1 MNKFFKQKKAKLL
14 VVILTIM
21 LILGIASI
29 VNATGLPE
37 VQDGA
42 ITLTEDVT
50 LDEDVTAK
58 IVVPSGKTVTLDL
71 NGHTITAISKQV
83 AITNEGNLT
92 IKGEGNVIADS
103 NYAVLNHGELLTIKG
118 GNYSKT
124 DSSATQSL
132 ISNGW
137 YTNSDNTSG
146 AMSQMIINGGIF
158 DGGAYTAVKNDSFGV
173 MTINGGTF
181 TSTNSTAGIQETGN
195 GITINGGTFDAVVYV
210 QNYTSVDGVSKE
222 AHFNGGTFNKAVK
235 CEAGNT
241 SSPQASNVKVF
252 IEEKAE
258 FNNNL
263 SISNSSAKTGTIPF
277 AVEKFDVKNIGGS
290 LTFAGKNA
298 DCKLPALNLDGLTT
312 GGALILN
319 YVEKSTISNTTV
331 KGADIKAG
339 DVVLKNVNAKMFTNN
354 TKNAVATFG
363 EGTKITTIK
372 ETLNSGNSIVID
384 GATIDSIVNTG
395 KTKMYGFE
403 SITIKNGN
411 VGTIDTSK
419 GDIEITGGKV
429 EKITIVD
436 KFVTANPV
444 NVTVS
449 DGAFVDVIDNQ
460 REGDDNATVETNIN
474 LPENSTISEE
484 GKVLINISS
493 TTVSDVEEKYTY
505 TGENIAPE
513 LTIKYEN
520 EKLEKDTDYTVEYKD
535 NKEIGKATIVI
546 TGKGKYTGTKEVQ
559 FNIEKATYDMSNVK
573 FEDLTVAY
581 DGKSHLITATGLP
594 NGVKVEYKNNEKIEM
609 GEYTVTAVFTGDAEH
624 YNDIADM
631 TATLKIIGK
640 DISNFI
646 VSKIDNQVFTGK
658 GIKPS
663 VEIKDGKIV
672 LKNGTDYTLSY
683 SNNINTGKATVTITG
698 KGDYS
703 GTKTATFNIIPTVV
717 KSLKVKSQSDKKITL
732 KWAKN
737 DGEVTGYRIYM
748 YDSKTKKYK
757 YVGKT
762 KDTKYTIKNL
772 KKNKKYK
779 FKVRAYKKIDGTQ
792 YFGSYKKITAY
803 TGPSTPVL
811 KRITTYKRQV
821 ALKWSK
827 VKKAIGYRIY
837 RSTDGKSYSKLKT
850 LNEKDATD
858 YLRWGLTKGK
868 IYYFKI
874 RAYIKV
880 AGKKIFSSYSNVKYI
895 KVK

>member
-1 MNKFFKQKKAKLL
+1 MNKFFKLRKAKFL
-14 VVILTIM
+14 V
-21 LILGIASI
+21 LILAVMLLLGIVSTVKA
-29 VNATGLPE
+29 AGLPE
-37 VQDGA
+37 AQDGV

-50 LDEDVTAK
+50 LDEDVTTK

-71 NGHTITAISKQV
+71 NGHTITATSKQV

-92 IKGEGNVIADS
+92 IKGEGNVIADG
-103 NYAVLNHGELLTIKG
+103 NYAVLNHGEVLTING

-124 DSSATQSL
+124 DPKATQSL

-137 YTNSDNTSG
+137 YTNSENTSG
-146 AMSQMIINGGIF
+146 SISNMVINGGTF
-158 DGGAYTAVKNDSFGV
+158 DGGTYTAVKNDSYGII
-173 MTINGGTF
+173 TINGGTL
-181 TSTNSTAGIQETGN
+181 TSTNSTAGVQETGN

-222 AHFNGGTFNKAVK
+222 AHFNGGTFNKAVS
-235 CEAGNT
+235 C
-241 SSPQASNVKVF
+241 
-252 IEEKAE
+252 KAE
-258 FNNNL
+258 NKTGPKASTIKVYVEKEVVFNSSL
-263 SISNSSAKTGTIPF
+263 QISNSSAGTGTNPF
-277 AVEKFDVKNIGGS
+277 SIEKFEVKNIGGT

-298 DCKLPALNLDGLTT
+298 DCKLPALNLEGLTI
-312 GGALILN
+312 GGGIILSC
-319 YVEKSTISNTTV
+319 VEKSTISNTTV
-331 KGADIKAG
+331 NGTDIKAG
-339 DVVLKNVNAKMFTNN
+339 DVVLKNVTAKKFSNNAKN
-354 TKNAVATFG
+354 TVAIFE
-363 EGTKITTIK
+363 EGTKITTIGA
-372 ETLNSGNSIVID
+372 TYNAGNSIVID
-384 GATIDSIVNTG
+384 GATIDSIANTG
-395 KTKMYGFE
+395 TTKMAGFE
-403 SITIKNGN
+403 TITIKNGN

-444 NVTVS
+444 NVTLS

-474 LPENSTISEE
+474 LPENCTISEE
-484 GKVLINISS
+484 GKVLINISA
-493 TTVSDVEEKYTY
+493 TTASDVEEKYAY
-505 TGENIAPE
+505 TGEDIIPE
-513 LTIKYEN
+513 PTIKYEN

-546 TGKGKYTGTKEVQ
+546 TGQGKYNGTKEIE
-559 FNIEKATYDMSNVK
+559 FNIEKATYDMSGVK
-573 FEDLTVAY
+573 FEDLTVAF
-581 DGKSHLITATGLP
+581 DEKAHSITATGIP
-594 NGVKVEYKNNEKIEM
+594 SGVKVEYKNNAKIEM
-609 GEYTVTAVFTGDAEH
+609 GEYTVTAVFTGDTEH

-640 DISNFI
+640 DISNFT
-646 VSKIDNQVFTGK
+646 VSKIENQLFTGK
-658 GIKPS
+658 EIKPS
-663 VEIKDGKIV
+663 VEIKDGDLV
-672 LKNGTDYTLSY
+672 LKNETDYTVSY
-683 SNNINTGKATVTITG
+683 NNNINTGKATVTITG

-737 DGEVTGYRIYM
+737 DGEVTGYKIYM
-748 YDSKTKKYK
+748 YNSKTKKYE

-762 KDTKYTIKNL
+762 KDTNYTIKNL
-772 KKNKKYK
+772 KKTKKYK
-779 FKVRAYKKIDGTQ
+779 FKVRAYKNIDGTQ
-792 YFGSYKKITAY
+792 YFGSYARITAY

-827 VKKAIGYRIY
+827 VKDAMGFRIY

-868 IYYFKI
+868 TYYFKI
-874 RAYIKV
+874 RAYITV

>member
-474 LPENSTISEE
+474 LPENCTISDE

-546 TGKGKYTGTKEVQ
+546 TGKGKYTGTKEIQ

-594 NGVKVEYKNNEKIEM
+594 VLKYVSSNIGKNESKLLRVCAVDLGVDNDAVCSIIKYD
-609 GEYTVTAVFTGDAEH
+609 GTVTARKFIRFAVEKDRMYKILEQIKKNQQNGNLRTPRLWRFVDN
-624 YNDIADM
+624 YNQA
-631 TATLKIIGK
+631 
-640 DISNFI
+640 IS
-646 VSKIDNQVFTGK
+646 
-658 GIKPS
+658 
-663 VEIKDGKIV
+663 
-672 LKNGTDYTLSY
+672 
-683 SNNINTGKATVTITG
+683 
-698 KGDYS
+698 
-703 GTKTATFNIIPTVV
+703 TKTATEIIDFALLYSAQVIVMEHLEFKGKKSGSKKQRLHLWRKKEILNRVTDLAHKYNMRVSTVNPRN
-717 KSLKVKSQSDKKITL
+717 T
-732 KWAKN
+732 
-737 DGEVTGYRIYM
+737 
-748 YDSKTKKYK
+748 
-757 YVGKT
+757 
-762 KDTKYTIKNL
+762 
-772 KKNKKYK
+772 
-779 FKVRAYKKIDGTQ
+779 
-792 YFGSYKKITAY
+792 
-803 TGPSTPVL
+803 
-811 KRITTYKRQV
+811 
-821 ALKWSK
+821 
-827 VKKAIGYRIY
+827 
-837 RSTDGKSYSKLKT
+837 SKLAYDGSGFVMRGINGKYSVCMFMT
-850 LNEKDATD
+850 
-858 YLRWGLTKGK
+858 GK
-868 IYYFKI
+868 IYNCDLSASYNIGARYLIREFLKTVSSNIEEQLRAKVPEAFKRTLCTLSTLI
-874 RAYIKV
+874 SLRATAESLGLV
-880 AGKKIFSSYSNVKYI
+880 C
-895 KVK
+895 